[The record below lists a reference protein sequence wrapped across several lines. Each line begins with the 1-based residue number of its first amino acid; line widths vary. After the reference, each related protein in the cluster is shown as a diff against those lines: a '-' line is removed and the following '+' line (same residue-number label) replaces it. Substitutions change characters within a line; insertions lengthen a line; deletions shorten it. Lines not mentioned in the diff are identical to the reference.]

1 MGREE
6 GVCAGF
12 GLDHSERGPH
22 VARVRVLGFEPTGSG
37 LHVVRVG
44 CLGWA
49 ANFSGPRFRMGLE
62 VVSRY

>member
-12 GLDHSERGPH
+12 GLDHNERGPH
-22 VARVRVLGFEPTGSG
+22 VARVRVLGFGPTGSG